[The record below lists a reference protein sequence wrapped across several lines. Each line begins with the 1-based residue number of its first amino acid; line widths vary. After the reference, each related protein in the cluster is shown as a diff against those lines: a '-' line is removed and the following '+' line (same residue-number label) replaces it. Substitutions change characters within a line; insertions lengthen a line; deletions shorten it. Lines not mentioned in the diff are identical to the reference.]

1 MSTDDTPGHELEL
14 RAPVLEA
21 ELVDDDPAPGRA
33 VERWR
38 RVTLVPPR
46 MRNPALVRQT
56 IRDAAVTVLLVPWR
70 TLRAGARRPRMAPLG
85 AGARLPRRRR
95 ARPTRREDARFFR
108 VNNPRCDGGT
118 FEYISV
124 AVRSLPVGA
133 PADRPRDRCPAGW
146 LPVVASAH
154 TEPDG
159 GSTTSVLTS
168 RSPRDTTRDA
178 NCSQPPARGTRP
190 LVRAAVVRR

>member
-70 TLRAGARRPRMAPLG
+70 TLRAVVRGLVHAARG
-85 AGARLPRRRR
+85 WRRWV
-95 ARPTRREDARFFR
+95 R
-108 VNNPRCDGGT
+108 VHD
-118 FEYISV
+118 Y
-124 AVRSLPVGA
+124 
-133 PADRPRDRCPAGW
+133 
-146 LPVVASAH
+146 
-154 TEPDG
+154 
-159 GSTTSVLTS
+159 
-168 RSPRDTTRDA
+168 RDA
-178 NCSQPPARGTRP
+178 AEQGQHAGKMPDFSA
-190 LVRAAVVRR
+190 